1 MLRIVF
7 AACVAAASAASAL
20 AQSFALSPGDTI
32 DVSVLEDPALGR
44 QVLVRPDGRISLPLA
59 GTLQAAGRTPEALA
73 NDIRG
78 RLAGD
83 FVSPPTVTVSL
94 IGLGAEEEQE
104 ADEVAAASLARIYV
118 IGAVN
123 APGAYDVE
131 LPIDV
136 LQALANAGGPDVFA
150 ARDRIQVRR
159 AAEVLFF
166 DYEQIEDGAVPPNLI
181 EMADGD
187 VLVVPERGL
196 FE

>member
-1 MLRIVF
+1 M
-7 AACVAAASAASAL
+7 
-20 AQSFALSPGDTI
+20 
-32 DVSVLEDPALGR
+32 
-44 QVLVRPDGRISLPLA
+44 
-59 GTLQAAGRTPEALA
+59 
-73 NDIRG
+73 
-78 RLAGD
+78 
-83 FVSPPTVTVSL
+83 TVSL
-94 IGLGAEEEQE
+94 VGLGDDEQ
-104 ADEVAAASLARIYV
+104 ADEIAAGSLARIYV
-118 IGAVN
+118 IGAVS

-159 AAEVLFF
+159 AAEVLIF
-166 DYEQIEDGAVPPNLI
+166 DYEQIEDGVVPPNLI